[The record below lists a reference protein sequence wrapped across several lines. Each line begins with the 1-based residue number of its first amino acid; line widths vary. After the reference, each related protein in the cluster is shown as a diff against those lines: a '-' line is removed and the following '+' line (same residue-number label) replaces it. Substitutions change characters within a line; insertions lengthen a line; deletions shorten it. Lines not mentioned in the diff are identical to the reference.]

1 MDGGLFRIRIFKI
14 MGDLRDCDDAEASF
28 SPSPRPSGLRIKS
41 TMTVRGHVGW
51 RFQIPRFARNDTV
64 SGFGLLAPVPAL

>member
-1 MDGGLFRIRIFKI
+1 
-14 MGDLRDCDDAEASF
+14 MGDLQDCDDAEALF
-28 SPSPRPSGLRIKS
+28 YGLARHHRFPSGLRIKS